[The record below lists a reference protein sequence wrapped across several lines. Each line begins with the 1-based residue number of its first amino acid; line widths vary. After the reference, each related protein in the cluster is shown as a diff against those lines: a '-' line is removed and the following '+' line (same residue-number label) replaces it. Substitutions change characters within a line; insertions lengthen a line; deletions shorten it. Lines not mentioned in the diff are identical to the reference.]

1 MLSGAQFIEENF
13 RETSRIYL
21 TDIPISHFITF
32 RMSVNFSILNLIRI
46 TFAVSLLISASQ
58 IQAAEWMK
66 LVNWRY
72 VSNSIND
79 GDSFMVK
86 NRGTTYVFRLYWV
99 DTPEARENYPARV
112 REQAEYFGIST
123 EEVMQIGREAKLFTR
138 EFLKGQSL
146 TLYTEWEDGQGTG
159 QRYFAMIN
167 SQEGSLVEALVQ
179 NELARI

>member
-1 MLSGAQFIEENF
+1 
-13 RETSRIYL
+13 
-21 TDIPISHFITF
+21 
-32 RMSVNFSILNLIRI
+32 
-46 TFAVSLLISASQ
+46 
-58 IQAAEWMK
+58 MK

-79 GDSFMVK
+79 GDSFMDK

-138 EFLKGQSL
+138 ELLKGQSL
-146 TLYTEWEDGQGTG
+146 TSTKFNDFRLLNKE
-159 QRYFAMIN
+159 R
-167 SQEGSLVEALVQ
+167 VQ
-179 NELARI
+179 NLNILKWPNL